1 MFLLC
6 LEGPPLQPAVGRGL
20 LNHSIHPAPGRSTI
34 TAVHE
39 KGLLHTIRRS
49 HSRRSS
55 ETTAHVQHLTRAR
68 SQQYMKKVSCA
79 HQQRV
84 SCTHHQKVSQ
94 QKVF

>member
-39 KGLLHTIRRS
+39 KGLLRTPAEGLLHTPS
-49 HSRRSS
+49 EGLTAEGLLKPQHTSTPDEQDHSS
-55 ETTAHVQHLTRAR
+55 T
-68 SQQYMKKVSCA
+68 
-79 HQQRV
+79 
-84 SCTHHQKVSQ
+84 
-94 QKVF
+94 